1 MSNIV
6 WFLILAPFGLFGQSL
21 SLAIG
26 ASETKYQYTSFDQN
40 ASWDLSSESAFSFSL
55 FYHKPIRKSD
65 FLSVKS
71 GVRYQ
76 GMNARGFLVNVPLRY
91 QTTYVSL
98 SSGLEVVPYT
108 YYLNKYCSTCSKMRL
123 VSSLGIELAKI
134 VSGTQT
140 VGNSYAYDLTLEEE
154 FNGLLYGPVVGFGL
168 DIDLFGYTS
177 LLLNYN
183 YTYFFNSHQ
192 KPELD
197 NFGRSLISFG
207 IKQQL

>member
-1 MSNIV
+1 
-6 WFLILAPFGLFGQSL
+6 
-21 SLAIG
+21 
-26 ASETKYQYTSFDQN
+26 
-40 ASWDLSSESAFSFSL
+40 
-55 FYHKPIRKSD
+55 
-65 FLSVKS
+65 
-71 GVRYQ
+71 
-76 GMNARGFLVNVPLRY
+76 
-91 QTTYVSL
+91 
-98 SSGLEVVPYT
+98 LEVVPYT

-154 FNGLLYGPVVGFGL
+154 FNGLLYGPVVGIGL